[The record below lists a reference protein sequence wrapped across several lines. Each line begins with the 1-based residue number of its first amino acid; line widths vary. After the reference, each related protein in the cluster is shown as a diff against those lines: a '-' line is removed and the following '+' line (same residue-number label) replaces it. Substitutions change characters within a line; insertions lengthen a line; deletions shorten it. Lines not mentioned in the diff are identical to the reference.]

1 MEYMP
6 DALDF
11 RYLLI
16 EYYKKIG
23 LKETEFAVIMVID
36 HLLQQGNTFV
46 TADLLQLKMGFS
58 LDEID
63 AILVTL
69 LNKGFLEFDNE
80 NNVMK
85 TTIKPLRKRLYQ
97 EFQMALL
104 ERKKVDEKI
113 EQDDN
118 IFVTFQKE
126 LGRSLSPV
134 EIQRIREWLSYG
146 YEEKIIIDALKEAL
160 AKNKKSIRSIDKIL
174 LKWSTSDDVQKEGYS
189 ALGDNWQQDIDKTIA
204 IAKAKWLDDDDE

>member
-46 TADLLQLKMGFS
+46 TADLLQLKMGLS

-118 IFVTFQKE
+118 IFV
-126 LGRSLSPV
+126 
-134 EIQRIREWLSYG
+134 
-146 YEEKIIIDALKEAL
+146 
-160 AKNKKSIRSIDKIL
+160 
-174 LKWSTSDDVQKEGYS
+174 
-189 ALGDNWQQDIDKTIA
+189 
-204 IAKAKWLDDDDE
+204 

>member
-23 LKETEFAVIMVID
+23 LSETDLAVLMVID
-36 HLLQQGNTFV
+36 HLLQQGNTLI
-46 TADLLQLKMGFS
+46 TADLLQLKMS
-58 LDEID
+58 LITEEID
-63 AILVTL
+63 AILVQL
-69 LNKGFLEFDNE
+69 LSKGFLEFDND

-85 TTIKPLRKRLYQ
+85 TTIKPLRKRLFQ
-97 EFQMALL
+97 EFQMSMMDRQKLDGS
-104 ERKKVDEKI
+104 R
-113 EQDDN
+113 EQNDN

-134 EIQRIREWLSYG
+134 EIQRIREWISYG
-146 YEEKIIIDALKEAL
+146 YADKLIIDALKEAI

-174 LKWSTSDDVQKEGYS
+174 LKWSTSDDMHKEGYS
-189 ALGDNWQQDIDKTIA
+189 AQGDQWKQDIDKTIA
-204 IAKAKWLDDDDE
+204 IAKAKWLEDDDE

>member
-46 TADLLQLKMGFS
+46 TADLLQLKMGLS

>member
-11 RYLLI
+11 RFLLI

-23 LKETEFAVIMVID
+23 LKETEFAVVMVID

-46 TADLLQLKMGFS
+46 TADLLQLKMNLS
-58 LDEID
+58 VDEID
-63 AILVTL
+63 GILVTL

-97 EFQMALL
+97 AFQVALL
-104 ERKKVDEKI
+104 ERQKIDDHI
-113 EQDDN
+113 EQNDN

-146 YEEKIIIDALKEAL
+146 YNETTIIDALKEAL
-160 AKNKKSIRSIDKIL
+160 SKNKKSIRSVDKIL

-189 ALGDNWQQDIDKTIA
+189 ALGDHWQRDIDKTIA